1 MNLNFPIFPDQ
12 ASTMAWHVDA
22 LYLFLVLLTTFFS
35 VLIAALILF
44 FAIKYRKRPGH
55 EAHQIH
61 GSTLLEIVW
70 TVIPLGISMV
80 IFVWGAAIYYHMQRP
95 PENALEIYGVGKQWM
110 WKFQHPGGQREI
122 NTLHVP
128 MGRPVK
134 VTLISQDVIHSFFVP
149 AFRVKQDVL
158 PNRYVFTWFTATV
171 PGEYHLFCSQYCG
184 TQHASMVGS
193 VIVMTPED
201 YATWLASGK
210 AEGSLA
216 SLGEKA
222 FQQYGC
228 TTCHRPDSGARGPN
242 LEGLYGRPVRL
253 VDNRVVVADDNYIRE
268 SILEPNAKVVSG
280 FQSIMPTFRGV
291 VSEDEIMAI
300 TEYIKHLS
308 PQLSNPL
315 NNRTTPTDIR
325 DNEVPNIQEQ
335 NKQQNQQQPQQSPQ
349 GTRPANPSGKKP

>member
-12 ASTMAWHVDA
+12 ASSMAWHVDA
-22 LYLFLVLLTTFFS
+22 LYLFLVLITTFFS
-35 VLIAALILF
+35 LLIAALILF
-44 FAIKYRKRPGH
+44 FAIKYRRRPGH
-55 EAHQIH
+55 EAQQIH

-128 MGRPVK
+128 TGRPVK
-134 VTLISQDVIHSFFVP
+134 VTLISQDVVHSFFVP

-158 PNRYVFTWFTATV
+158 PNRYVFAWFTATV
-171 PGEYHLFCSQYCG
+171 PGTYHLFCSQYCG
-184 TQHASMVGS
+184 TKHSGMIGE
-193 VIVMTPED
+193 VIVMNPED

-253 VDNRVVVADDNYIRE
+253 VDNRVVLADDNYIRE

-308 PQLSNPL
+308 PQASNPL
-315 NNRTTPTDIR
+315 NNRSTPTDIR

-335 NKQQNQQQPQQSPQ
+335 NKQQNQQQPQQTPQ